1 MQVLPSRPQEHVMRT
16 LAIVFAAALVGG
28 MLRVEC
34 GSSTGTADVTLGNVP
49 GKPRGVP

>member
-1 MQVLPSRPQEHVMRT
+1 VSTV
-16 LAIVFAAALVGG
+16 ALVGG